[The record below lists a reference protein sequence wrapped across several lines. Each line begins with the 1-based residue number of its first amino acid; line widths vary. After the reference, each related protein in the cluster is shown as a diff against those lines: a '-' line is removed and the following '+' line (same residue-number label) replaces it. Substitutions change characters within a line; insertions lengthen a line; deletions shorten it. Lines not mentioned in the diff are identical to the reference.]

1 MSQKYI
7 KRQNKNSHNVAFGKY
22 YATAVYDSHFIGTE
36 ELADFIQRQAS
47 VKKSDIKAVL
57 QELGEAMKHFFEL
70 GQKIKLDGI
79 GIMKVGFSSIG
90 VNKVEDCTSA
100 TITTRRV
107 LFQPE
112 TERVV
117 VGQEKKKDGT
127 VKQKYVNAITL
138 LKDVVF
144 EETHDNSMNVESEE
158 SPAGGSG
165 NSENSG
171 SGSGPAESAE
181 NAENGSGNSGSGNSE
196 NSGNGENTENSGSG
210 SGSNTNATP
219 HSDQGSEN
227 DSNGTNSVAAP
238 VISGV
243 SPFEETSQV
252 SISGPDGATIYY
264 SENGDDPD
272 SNDTL
277 YTQPFTIDET
287 TTIKAVAIKDGVSSE
302 VTTKVFTKG
311 TGGSGGFETGS

>member
-181 NAENGSGNSGSGNSE
+181 NAENGSGSQG
-196 NSGNGENTENSGSG
+196 GSG
-210 SGSNTNATP
+210 SSN
-219 HSDQGSEN
+219 
-227 DSNGTNSVAAP
+227 TNSVAAP
-238 VISGV
+238 TISGV
-243 SPFEETSQV
+243 NPFEETSQV

-272 SNDTL
+272 ANDTL

-287 TTIKAVAIKDGVSSE
+287 TTIKAIAIKDGVSSQ

>member
-117 VGQEKKKDGT
+117 VGQEKKSDGT

-181 NAENGSGNSGSGNSE
+181 NAENGSGSQG
-196 NSGNGENTENSGSG
+196 GSG
-210 SGSNTNATP
+210 SSN
-219 HSDQGSEN
+219 
-227 DSNGTNSVAAP
+227 TNSVAAP

-252 SISGPDGATIYY
+252 SISGPEGATIYY
-264 SENGDDPD
+264 SENGDNPD
-272 SNDTL
+272 ANDTL

-287 TTIKAVAIKDGVSSE
+287 TTIKAIAIKDGVSSQ